1 MKSEEAQ
8 AMNRLLK
15 KLTALRATLGDDERA
30 LLDGFVVTHKAVD
43 EVAAHAFDPGLA
55 KTPVKTLAPDE
66 VAAHAFDPGLA
77 KTPVKTPAPDEVA
90 AHVFDP
96 GLAKTTAK
104 TTAPD
109 EVAAH
114 AFDPGL
120 AKISAP
126 HPRYIVVFDAVKEI
140 YRIA

>member
-30 LLDGFVVTHKAVD
+30 LLDGFVLR
-43 EVAAHAFDPGLA
+43 P
-55 KTPVKTLAPDE
+55 APDE
-66 VAAHAFDPGLA
+66 VAAHA
-77 KTPVKTPAPDEVA
+77 
-90 AHVFDP
+90 FDP